1 MVFNCKLWSPGVLY
15 SDGAIWE
22 EQRQFTSGLLHDF
35 AFSSE
40 NLIQEE
46 IDEFIKEI
54 HSSSTSDGT
63 VNLKGVFTTSVI
75 NILWGII
82 GGQRLKRNDPNFKQL
97 SETVEVMFQT
107 AQSPGI
113 MVHLH
118 HLIFRYLPIL
128 KSFFGYKQELLQP
141 MTKLIE
147 VSFFFYSIVNLWIQL
162 VYYMLKFRNNLDC
175 FCACILFYWM

>member
-1 MVFNCKLWSPGVLY
+1 MNFKFLLPGILY
-15 SDGAIWE
+15 SDGSLWE
-22 EQRQFTSGLLHDF
+22 EQRRFIYELLNNF

-46 IDEFIKEI
+46 ISDFITELN
-54 HSSSTSDGT
+54 SSSTSDGV

-82 GGQRLKRNDPNFKQL
+82 GGRRLKRGDPTFKQL
-97 SETVEVMFQT
+97 SETVEIMFQT

-118 HLIFRYLPIL
+118 RLIFRYFPIL

-141 MTKLIE
+141 MIELIT
-147 VSFFFYSIVNLWIQL
+147 VSFYS
-162 VYYMLKFRNNLDC
+162 VYTDQIKKNFINCCSNTVHK
-175 FCACILFYWM
+175 I